1 MAVDFLPQSSL
12 FIGIIPALALVYLV
26 MRKWTEGFQERTVFL
41 MFVIGIVSGFISVF
55 IELYVNRIHFLE
67 FIIIF
72 RLLQLMIIIM
82 VLNLP
87 RFHDKP
93 AIVLYGL
100 VLGLGFG
107 SIYPPVSLLLISAES
122 IVTSLDVL
130 SILIGSLG
138 LMFLH
143 GATGTLLGYGIFKRK
158 LFETFLLS
166 ITLHVIVQYL
176 FFDLS
181 FRWIWILSIV
191 GVTVYVITQKKVL
204 YTVLDQ
210 FNRRKR
216 AKKSN

>member
-41 MFVIGIVSGFISVF
+41 MFVLGIVSGFISVF

-87 RFHDKP
+87 RFHNNP

-107 SIYPPVSLLLISAES
+107 SIYPPVSLLLISVES
-122 IVTSLDVL
+122 VTSLDVI

-181 FRWIWILSIV
+181 FRWIWILSVV
-191 GVTVYVITQKKVL
+191 GVIVYVITQKKIL

-210 FNRRKR
+210 FKRRKQT
-216 AKKSN
+216 KKFD